1 MSGLR
6 AMASAVM
13 LALVQ
18 PAVAAAQTP
27 SAPPAAGQP
36 LTVDAAV
43 GELLDN
49 PGARAVLRNLVPA
62 LVDNPQIGAARNLP
76 LRAIAGYTPTLLTDA
91 VLRAIDAE
99 LARTP
104 GAVASGKMVVAT
116 PASRDPREALTL
128 KTIPLWE
135 GKAPGALGNRP
146 QDMPTLTVVPPGET
160 ASFGSAVIV
169 APGGGY
175 QALASAMEG
184 RQVADWF
191 AAHGVTAF
199 VLTYRLTPFG
209 YAHPTQLI
217 DAQRAIR
224 WVRAHAADYGVNPE
238 RIGMI
243 GFSAGGHLAAMAET
257 RFDPGQ
263 PGAADPIERA
273 SSRPDFVVL
282 SYAAIDLPSNR
293 WNTLGLT
300 GPNTPKARLGEL
312 NPAANVRR
320 DSPPTFL
327 WQTTTDELVP
337 PSNAIRMY
345 EALVGAGVP
354 AELHIFGE
362 GHHGMG
368 LGMTDQALSAW
379 PNLLRTWLNGIGVI
393 GPKAVAGK

>member
-1 MSGLR
+1 
-6 AMASAVM
+6 
-13 LALVQ
+13 
-18 PAVAAAQTP
+18 
-27 SAPPAAGQP
+27 
-36 LTVDAAV
+36 
-43 GELLDN
+43 
-49 PGARAVLRNLVPA
+49 
-62 LVDNPQIGAARNLP
+62 
-76 LRAIAGYTPTLLTDA
+76 
-91 VLRAIDAE
+91 
-99 LARTP
+99 
-104 GAVASGKMVVAT
+104 
-116 PASRDPREALTL
+116 
-128 KTIPLWE
+128 
-135 GKAPGALGNRP
+135 
-146 QDMPTLTVVPPGET
+146 
-160 ASFGSAVIV
+160 
-169 APGGGY
+169 
-175 QALASAMEG
+175 
-184 RQVADWF
+184 
-191 AAHGVTAF
+191 
-199 VLTYRLTPFG
+199 
-209 YAHPTQLI
+209 
-217 DAQRAIR
+217 
-224 WVRAHAADYGVNPE
+224 
-238 RIGMI
+238 MI